1 MIEFTQKKI
10 VELLQ
15 TKMVRYFF
23 VAVAATLT
31 DILILW
37 LMTELTSIN
46 YLIAATAGYLIGT
59 YVNYLL
65 GVMFV
70 FESESRHSK
79 RMEILFV
86 YAVTL
91 TSAGINA
98 ALLWYL
104 CGQHEMHLAIAKF
117 ISLGVCFF
125 YNFSMRHMFIFGEKD
140 ETITSHKATKTQ
152 S

>member
-1 MIEFTQKKI
+1 MLKMPKTISEALKMKI
-10 VELLQ
+10 
-15 TKMVRYFF
+15 VRYFF

-31 DILILW
+31 DIAILW
-37 LMTELTSIN
+37 GLTDLAAIH

-59 YVNYLL
+59 WVNYQL

-70 FESESRHSK
+70 FESESKHSK

-98 ALLWYL
+98 AVLWYL
-104 CGQHEMHLAIAKF
+104 CDINDLHLAVAKF
-117 ISLGVCFF
+117 ISLGICFF
-125 YNFSMRHMFIFGEKD
+125 YNFTMRKVFIFSENSEVKPAGN
-140 ETITSHKATKTQ
+140 
-152 S
+152 